1 MYKIREGLK
10 DNLDVSFYANPKYN
24 DKQMDVIKTG
34 LEENLD
40 VSVYTRDVFNEH
52 QMKAI
57 LFCLRENL
65 KLKLSSNENE
75 ILILE

>member
-1 MYKIREGLK
+1 
-10 DNLDVSFYANPKYN
+10 
-24 DKQMDVIKTG
+24 MDVIKTG

-40 VSVYTRDVFNEH
+40 VSVYARDVFNEY